1 MVDVTTTAEH
11 ATVSDAM
18 PSTGPAPGS
27 PPARG
32 GELRALTGLRAV
44 AAAWVVLFHFHFTA
58 LPGVAVVSGLLG
70 PWVTQGALGVDLF
83 FVLSGFVIAYTYLEQ
98 LGPRLTAGGTGRF
111 VWARACRI
119 WPAYALVFHM
129 FGIWLVARA
138 VYGSDPDIAFQA
150 VQPVLSPGEWLQ
162 QLVMVQ
168 LWDNPYLDGASWVG
182 ATWSISAEWLA
193 YLLFPLVAVVFHR
206 MRNLPAGVL
215 AGGAL
220 ALMTPMAAAYLTT
233 GSPYYP
239 WSWLV
244 RILCGFGAGILTFL
258 AVRRLR
264 HRSGVRRPAS
274 VVASVTPVLIAAGLL
289 AGELAGP
296 GRGGAVLVLFPV
308 LVGALALADRG
319 VARWLSRP
327 AMVHGGRI
335 SYALYLIHIPMF
347 EVFWL
352 SLRRYGGFGGSS
364 LLAPGGVLAHVL
376 ALVVLVATVPAAHL
390 LYRHVEEPARAAMK
404 EMPALWAQRVAEAR
418 DGLPAVLARLVPAG
432 PAVVLPVPVAPAPRR
447 AEEHGSVRVGGAPV
461 PVVPLARTAPDPR
474 AVAPAPEPAAPAGVR
489 AVPDPDPEVARMP
502 SVPTGPRPAAA
513 DRSDTPS
520 APRTAP
526 LPVVPAVDGPALGV
540 PIDTDAARRDP
551 ATAVLPAVSL
561 EPEVAIGL
569 SGAGSWPERKPRRPR
584 PAPEPAAA
592 IDSTVARR
600 DPASRAL
607 PTVVPL
613 PLVEPP
619 TQAFPAVAPLPAQS
633 GAVRRLLDARNAD
646 LRSPHPQ
653 LARELSEQL
662 VGARL
667 ARGKHR
673 VKNARPHAA
682 PHIAGQRGPERQ
694 SR

>member
-1 MVDVTTTAEH
+1 M
-11 ATVSDAM
+11 SDA
-18 PSTGPAPGS
+18 PPTTGPVPGS
-27 PPARG
+27 PPAAG

-58 LPGVAVVSGLLG
+58 LPGVAVVSGLLA
-70 PWVTQGALGVDLF
+70 PVITHGALGVDLF

-98 LGPRLTAGGTGRF
+98 LGPRLTAARTGRF

-220 ALMTPMAAAYLTT
+220 ALTTPLAAAYLTT
-233 GSPYYP
+233 GSPYHP

-244 RILCGFGAGILTFL
+244 RILCGFGAGILTYL

-264 HRSGVRRPAS
+264 HRPGARR
-274 VVASVTPVLIAAGLL
+274 VASAVASATPVLIVGGLL
-289 AGELAGP
+289 AGELVAP
-296 GRGGAVLVLFPV
+296 GRGGVVLVLFPV

-319 VARWLSRP
+319 VARWLARP
-327 AMVHGGRI
+327 AMVHGGRL

-352 SLRRYGGFGGSS
+352 ALRRYGSYGGST
-364 LLAPGGVLAHVL
+364 LLAANGLLAHVL
-376 ALVVLVATVPAAHL
+376 ALGVLVATVPAAHL
-390 LYRHVEEPARAAMK
+390 LYRHVEEPARVAMK
-404 EMPALWAQRVAEAR
+404 GLPALWSQRLAGYRAQLP
-418 DGLPAVLARLVPAG
+418 GLLARLLPAG
-432 PAVVLPVPVAPAPRR
+432 PAVALPVPVAPAPRR
-447 AEEHGSVRVGGAPV
+447 PSGPEFVPV
-461 PVVPLARTAPDPR
+461 PD
-474 AVAPAPEPAAPAGVR
+474 AV
-489 AVPDPDPEVARMP
+489 EVAVVP
-502 SVPTGPRPAAA
+502 SVPTGPAPAADDRPAAW
-513 DRSDTPS
+513 
-520 APRTAP
+520 PRTAP
-526 LPVVPAVDGPALGV
+526 LPVVPQVDRPALGV

-551 ATAVLPAVSL
+551 VTAVLPAVPV

-569 SGAGSWPERKPRRPR
+569 SGAGSWPERPPRRSRPD
-584 PAPEPAAA
+584 PAPAP
-592 IDSTVARR
+592 IDTLVAQR
-600 DPASRAL
+600 DPATQVL
-607 PTVVPL
+607 PTLVPL

-619 TQAFPAVAPLPAQS
+619 TQAFPAVAALPP
-633 GAVRRLLDARNAD
+633 AVPTLPVVPSLPVVPAAVPEQPRPVQRLLSARNVE
-646 LRSPHPQ
+646 LRSPHPE
-653 LARELSEQL
+653 LARELAEQL

-673 VKNARPHAA
+673 VRNARPHGA
-682 PHIAGQRGPERQ
+682 PHIAGPRGPERQ
-694 SR
+694 GRAH